1 MKNIS
6 LSQISE
12 QAVLN
17 NYNAYCLLFN
27 LTGPV
32 RARLVR
38 NEKEG

>member
-1 MKNIS
+1 MKNIN

-32 RARLVR
+32 RARLVSR
-38 NEKEG
+38 GEER